1 MMPGILATLEKVAKS
16 KGLDFAEWSEGLKK
30 NNQFHVEVY

>member
-1 MMPGILATLEKVAKS
+1 MEMLESVAREKGI
-16 KGLDFAEWSEGLKK
+16 EWEPFFEGLKK